1 MNRVRIRK
9 ARSMIGLCAA
19 LIVSFT
25 GFLSGCSSIAIKKDT
40 RPNFLII
47 LTDDQRY
54 DTMQYMPHTQE
65 LIFNQGVTFTH
76 GYATTPLCCPSRSSI
91 LTGMYAHNHGVH
103 DNDGEL
109 ESNTVIHDLQEAG
122 YFTGLVGKYLN
133 TWKGEARP
141 EFDYWVAFARGES
154 RYYNPRL
161 NINGEW
167 LRHQDQYITYALGN
181 YAIEFIEQAAKKNKP
196 FVLVF
201 APNAPH
207 DPATPAEEDSNKL
220 LDLPLHRPPSFNEED
235 ISDKPAWLATDPP
248 LTEEEIASTDEFR
261 RNQILTLFSLDRT
274 INQIVNTMRES
285 NELDNTLI
293 IFLSDNG
300 KQWGEHRM
308 ISKNSYYEESSHIPF
323 ALRYPPLVPEPF
335 TEDRIVANIDIAPT
349 LYDLAGLTIPS
360 SVDGFSLADLLEG
373 TSEWRKG
380 ILIEGWPGRGVYS
393 AIHTGQFVYA
403 ETEGDRTEFY
413 DLEKD
418 PYELNNL
425 VDDPAY
431 ESMIA
436 ELKVMLHNEKNR
448 GQASPP

>member
-1 MNRVRIRK
+1 MDRVRLRK
-9 ARSMIGLCAA
+9 VRSIIGLCAG
-19 LIVSFT
+19 LIVSSA
-25 GFLSGCSSIAIKKDT
+25 GILSGCSSITIKDDP

-65 LIFNQGVTFTH
+65 LIFDQGVTFTH
-76 GYATTPLCCPSRSSI
+76 GYATTPLCCPSRASI

-109 ESNTVIHDLQEAG
+109 ESNTVIHDLHEAG

-133 TWKGEARP
+133 SWKGEARP

-167 LRHQDQYITYALGN
+167 LRHQDQYITYALGD

-274 INQIVNTMRES
+274 INQIVNTMRDS

-308 ISKNSYYEESSHIPF
+308 ISKNSYYEESSHVPF
-323 ALRYPPLVPEPF
+323 ALRYPPLVPEPY
-335 TEDRIVANIDIAPT
+335 TEDGIVANIDIAPT
-349 LYDLAGLTIPS
+349 LYDLAGLSIPS
-360 SVDGFSLADLLEG
+360 SVDGFSLADLLQG
-373 TSEWRKG
+373 TTEWRKG

-403 ETEGDRTEFY
+403 ETEGDRAEFY

-418 PYELNNL
+418 PYELDNL
-425 VDDPAY
+425 VHDPAY

-436 ELKVMLHNEKNR
+436 ELKLMLNNEKNR
-448 GQASPP
+448 RQASHP